1 MLTQTYVEISV
12 ITNKY
17 GGNPMDSHK
26 GVLVCGE
33 IAEGKL
39 APITIELL
47 GAGRKLANELGEDL
61 SILLMGSNTSGL
73 GQEAIAYG
81 ADRVYVAEDSLLDQ
95 YNSDAYT
102 QVAANLCQK
111 EPPSI
116 MLLGHTDAGLDL
128 APRLNGR
135 LGGGLAM
142 DCLALSID
150 PATKLLVSTR
160 PIFGGNAHAMMVSK
174 SARPQMATVRL
185 KIVPPAE
192 RNDSRQGKV
201 IPVEGKIDPS
211 ALKVKVVE
219 RIKEQ
224 VEGIKLEDAEVVVSG
239 GRGMGGAQ
247 NFGMLRD
254 LAQVLGGAVGATR
267 PACDEGWAPA
277 TVQVGQSGKVVSPKV
292 YIAVALSGAMSHIAG
307 CMGAKYIV
315 AINKDKEA
323 NIFNVAHF
331 GIVADYKEVVPALTA
346 KLRELL
352 SK

>member
-1 MLTQTYVEISV
+1 
-12 ITNKY
+12 
-17 GGNPMDSHK
+17 MDTHK

-47 GAGRKLANELGEDL
+47 GVGRRLANDLGEEL
-61 SILLMGSNTSGL
+61 STLLMGSKIGGL

-81 ADRVYVAEDSLLDQ
+81 ADKVYVAEDGLLDQ

-102 QVAANLCQK
+102 QVAADLCRK
-111 EPPSI
+111 ALPSI
-116 MLLGHTDAGLDL
+116 MLFGHTDVGCDL

-142 DCLALSID
+142 DCLALSVD

-160 PIFGGNAHAMMVSK
+160 PVFGGNAQATMVSK
-174 SARPQMATVRL
+174 SARPQMATLRL
-185 KIVPPAE
+185 KTVVGAD
-192 RNDSRQGKV
+192 RNDSRQGQV
-201 IPVEGKIDPS
+201 IPVEAKIDPS

-219 RIKEQ
+219 RIKEE
-224 VEGIKLEDAEVVVSG
+224 VEGMKLEDAEVVVTG
-239 GRGMGGAQ
+239 GRGIGSAKNWEMVKE
-247 NFGMLRD
+247 
-254 LAQVLGGAVGATR
+254 LAHVLGGAVGATR
-267 PACDEGWAPA
+267 PACDEGWAA
-277 TVQVGQSGKVVSPKV
+277 VTLQVGQSGKVVSPKL
-292 YIAVALSGAMSHIAG
+292 YIAVALSGAMSHITG
-307 CMGAKYIV
+307 HLGSKYIV

-331 GIVADYKEVVPALTA
+331 GIVADYKEVLPALTE
-346 KLRELL
+346 KLKELL

>member
-1 MLTQTYVEISV
+1 
-12 ITNKY
+12 
-17 GGNPMDSHK
+17 MDNHK

-39 APITIELL
+39 APITVELL
-47 GAGRKLANELGEDL
+47 GIGRKLANELGEDL
-61 SILLMGSNTSGL
+61 STLLMGSKTGSL
-73 GQEAIAYG
+73 GKEAIAYG
-81 ADRVYVAEDSLLDQ
+81 ADNVYVAEDSLLDQ

-102 QVAANLCQK
+102 QVAADLCRK
-111 EPPSI
+111 ALPSI
-116 MLLGHTDAGLDL
+116 MLLGHTDVGCDL

-142 DCLALSID
+142 DCMTLSVD

-160 PIFGGNAHAMMVSK
+160 PVFGGNAHATMVSK
-174 SARPQMATVRL
+174 SARPQMATVRP
-185 KIVPPAE
+185 KTMPPAE

-211 ALKVKVVE
+211 ALKVKVVD
-219 RIKEQ
+219 RIKEE

-239 GRGMGGAQ
+239 GRGIGSAQ
-247 NFGMLRD
+247 NFEMVRE
-254 LAQVLGGAVGATR
+254 LARVLGGAVGATR
-267 PACDEGWAPA
+267 PACDEGWAP
-277 TVQVGQSGKVVSPKV
+277 VRLQVGQSGKVVSPKL

-307 CMGAKYIV
+307 CMGSKVIV

-323 NIFNVAHF
+323 NIFTVAHF
-331 GIVADYKEVVPALTA
+331 GIVGDYKEVLPALIA
-346 KLRELL
+346 KLKELK